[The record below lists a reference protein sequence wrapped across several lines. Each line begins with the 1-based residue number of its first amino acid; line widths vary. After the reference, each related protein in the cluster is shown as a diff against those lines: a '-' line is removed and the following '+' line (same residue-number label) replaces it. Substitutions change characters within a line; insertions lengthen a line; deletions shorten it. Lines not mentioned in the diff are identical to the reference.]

1 MRFHKLW
8 KTGCAWMLAGL
19 LPLLAS
25 CAPGEDV
32 PSASASSSS
41 RETAASATAAA
52 TQPAPPSASAPAA
65 VGLPRYDSRPHNRSL
80 TVEKADCRDQ
90 PGLHSLPT
98 ETASSAA
105 LSREERAAER
115 LRTMTLEEKAGQV
128 FFVRCNKASALSDI
142 ARYKVGG
149 LILFASNAK
158 GETKASLSATLADYQ
173 KASDIP
179 LLIGTDEEGGTVNR
193 LSLYKAFR
201 AVPFHSPQELMQEG
215 GLALVSSDATEKAQ
229 LLKSL
234 GPQRQSRAGLRRIH
248 RSGGLYLSRTLGKP
262 AAETADYVRAVVQ
275 ATKAQGVGSVLKHF
289 PGYGNNADTHTGIAT
304 DTRPFE
310 SFEQS
315 DFLPFEAGIAAGA
328 GGILV
333 SHNIVTCMDED
344 LPASL
349 SPAVH
354 AVLRDRL
361 GFDGVVMTDDL
372 AMDAIRDYTG
382 SEQAAVLALNAGNR
396 SAHRHRFRRAD
407 PGGDRRGQ
415 KRRHTV
421 RPAGRSR
428 HAGAA
433 LEDGSGPHRMTAKVQ
448 TCTGKREAVQ
458 DAPPPFYSPVPS
470 DISGFFS

>member
-1 MRFHKLW
+1 
-8 KTGCAWMLAGL
+8 MLAGL

-25 CAPGEDV
+25 CAPGEDA

-52 TQPAPPSASAPAA
+52 TQPAPPSASAPPPSAFRGTTAA
-65 VGLPRYDSRPHNRSL
+65 RTTAASPSKKPTAATSPAS
-80 TVEKADCRDQ
+80 TA
-90 PGLHSLPT
+90 SPT

-234 GPQRQSRAGLRRIH
+234 GLNVNLAPVCDVSTDPADYI
-248 RSGGLYLSRTLGKP
+248 YPRTLGKP

-333 SHNIVTCMDED
+333 SHNIVACMDED

-372 AMDAIRDYTG
+372 AMDAIGDYTG
-382 SEQAAVLALNAGNR
+382 SKQAAVLALNAGNDLLIATDFDVQIPAVIAAVKNGGIP
-396 SAHRHRFRRAD
+396 SARLD
-407 PGGDRRGQ
+407 
-415 KRRHTV
+415 
-421 RPAGRSR
+421 
-428 HAGAA
+428 
-433 LEDGSGPHRMTAKVQ
+433 
-448 TCTGKREAVQ
+448 EAVTRVLLWKM
-458 DAPPPFYSPVPS
+458 DLGLIA
-470 DISGFFS
+470 